1 VRLYRPVEDTIM
13 TDLFNI
19 LLPPGKIS
27 MKIGLYFG
35 SFNPVHIGHMAIANF
50 LVEYGGI
57 DQLWFVV
64 SPQNPLKKKENL
76 LNDYDRLEMM
86 HLAVSDEQRFRV
98 SDIEFRLPKPS
109 YTIDTLTYLSEKFPT
124 HHFSIIMGS
133 DNLVNFHRWKNYE
146 AIEQNYG
153 IIVYPRPGFDPSS
166 LQTFRDIRWVDAPLM
181 EISSTFIREAIR
193 EGRNMR
199 HFLPP
204 RVWEY
209 VDKMGFYKK

>member
-1 VRLYRPVEDTIM
+1 MM

-27 MKIGLYFG
+27 MKVGLYFG

-98 SDIEFRLPKPS
+98 SDIEYRLPKPS
-109 YTIDTLTYLSEKFPT
+109 YTIDTLTYLSEKFPA

-133 DNLVNFHRWKNYE
+133 DNLVNFHRWKNFE
-146 AIEQNYG
+146 AIKQNYG

-166 LQTFRDIRWVDAPLM
+166 TETFPDIRLVDAPLM
-181 EISSTFIREAIR
+181 EISSTFIREAIK

-204 RVWEY
+204 GVWEY